1 MIICWQIWQIKQ
13 QNKIYGKIWINEKL
27 CVREWRVPMLL
38 REELEL
44 DLNNLR
50 NKRDD
55 LEEQMLQVKRIQ
67 EEEEYNIL
75 CRQRKME
82 QLRDDYGQYA
92 PELESVLEEENAY
105 IENFKIKYEEY
116 REQIKNEYD
125 KEIESIDREV
135 DELQAKI
142 NLSTDEKKDAKGEEQ
157 HDL

>member
-1 MIICWQIWQIKQ
+1 
-13 QNKIYGKIWINEKL
+13 
-27 CVREWRVPMLL
+27 MLL

-125 KEIESIDREV
+125 K
-135 DELQAKI
+135 
-142 NLSTDEKKDAKGEEQ
+142 
-157 HDL
+157 